1 MQLPDY
7 NRVSLDERYDGRIG
21 LRIFASSKSNLLR
34 RFLLVILLI
43 VLRARPRVMY
53 ERGELELGMVT
64 LLS

>member
-7 NRVSLDERYDGRIG
+7 NRVSLDESYDGRIG
-21 LRIFASSKSNLLR
+21 LRMFAGSKSNLLR
-34 RFLLVILLI
+34 RFLLAILLI
-43 VLRARPRVMY
+43 VLRARRRVMY